1 MGVAMTRGVR
11 IDEHPAH
18 GIANASLGLSG
29 LMPAMIVSAV
39 PGRVTL
45 FSRALRPVAGT
56 ATSGMRCL
64 VGRHRIRLSA
74 GGLICIPY
82 GGI

>member
-1 MGVAMTRGVR
+1 MTRGVR

-18 GIANASLGLSG
+18 GITHAPLGLSG
-29 LMPAMIVSAV
+29 LMPAMTVSAV
-39 PGRVTL
+39 PGLVML
-45 FSRALRPVAGT
+45 FGRAVRPVAGT

-64 VGRHRIRLSA
+64 IGFHRTHLSA
-74 GGLICIPY
+74 GGLIYIPY